1 MHEFNRQHTRDAL
14 PSVPLLIH
22 LIARLY
28 LNQMPKYIT
37 IRKLLRRGPTT
48 TLQEP

>member
-1 MHEFNRQHTRDAL
+1 M
-14 PSVPLLIH
+14 H

-28 LNQMPKYIT
+28 LNQMPKCIT

-48 TLQEP
+48 ALQEP